1 MAHRDQQILLTKRIN
16 GLVRKTEGHEVFI
29 NLMGLIITA
38 ANLLHHCFKNSAEL
52 TYWEYHNENQKFK
65 SLKCYTEKTNLKFW
79 FYMHLCMHFLLKKVF
94 SFLILKDE
102 AKYLG
107 LVILIFPF
115 NLLSGR
121 VFEIR
126 LKFSKAL

>member
-65 SLKCYTEKTNLKFW
+65 SLKCYTEKTNLTK
-79 FYMHLCMHFLLKKVF
+79 LNTNSLLKLSANQNK
-94 SFLILKDE
+94 KE
-102 AKYLG
+102 
-107 LVILIFPF
+107 
-115 NLLSGR
+115 LL
-121 VFEIR
+121 
-126 LKFSKAL
+126 